1 MPYVL
6 ILELEEAVKKRI
18 CVLLYGLWLDNFL
31 FYLLSL
37 ACGFSRGVI
46 KRSDSILIIVRAVF
60 FAPFAGL
67 FLIGDSDA
75 EIRGTGLGNN
85 NQDWLQ
91 YFSE

>member
-1 MPYVL
+1 MPCVL

-18 CVLLYGLWLDNFL
+18 RVLLYGLWPDNIL
-31 FYLLSL
+31 FYLLFL
-37 ACGFSRGVI
+37 ACRFSRGVI
-46 KRSDSILIIVRAVF
+46 KRSGSILIIVLAVF

-75 EIRGTGLGNN
+75 GNRGTGLGNN

-91 YFSE
+91 YFSK

>member
-1 MPYVL
+1 MPCVL
-6 ILELEEAVKKRI
+6 ILELEEAVKRRI
-18 CVLLYGLWLDNFL
+18 HVLLYGLWLDNIL
-31 FYLLSL
+31 FYLLFL
-37 ACGFSRGVI
+37 ACRFSRGVI
-46 KRSDSILIIVRAVF
+46 KRSDSILIIVLAVF

-75 EIRGTGLGNN
+75 GNRGTGSGNN